1 MFTKKWKKSSIDLD
15 MNSKDPAKKYFDK
28 NMTERERAIFEGG
41 IGLAAIYHQFI
52 GTPVNGEKG
61 SLEKLEKAIQ
71 EAALLQ
77 PYKKS
82 VKVKL
87 NIPSNL
93 SENGTYNYR
102 SLEGQDFDVTIISEY
117 GRYKATSRMKYI
129 QELKYVLMYV
139 EKIEKTS

>member
-1 MFTKKWKKSSIDLD
+1 MSP
-15 MNSKDPAKKYFDK
+15 KDPAQRFFDK
-28 NMTERERAIFEGG
+28 KMTERERAIFEGG

-52 GTPVNGEKG
+52 GTPVSGDRG

-77 PYKKS
+77 PHKKS

-93 SENGTYNYR
+93 SDDGAFNYR
-102 SLEGQDFDVTIISEY
+102 SLEGRDLDVTIISEY
-117 GRYKATSRMKYI
+117 GSYKATSRMKYI
-129 QELKYVLMYV
+129 PELKYVLMYV